1 MSIPDIEPASPGSA
15 TNRVSVSDIDMAA
28 VSADKP
34 GTITSVSLQPDN
46 QTVHDFWRD
55 FGCMPAPEG
64 RYLLAPDAIALCAL
78 DEPMHAAVLTEVLK
92 GLSAMPHIMMLNGGR
107 RQALYRLPEP
117 ALQAA
122 LVEKLPEGVSL
133 VRSGEPI
140 DLPDWWAADDG
151 RATIASELSELT
163 AADVANVGKPQ
174 PDPVLP
180 SNPLLPFSLRGQS
193 AKFKQMAIEARPLL
207 GEVCLRGQ
215 VTIWY
220 AAPGTGKTLVALSL
234 MLDAVR
240 EGRIAA
246 GNIFYVNAD
255 DNGQGFATKLQILDD
270 IGGNTLSPSFKG
282 FRASEFT
289 ALLHKTADQDE
300 ARGMLVIIDTLKKF
314 VNIMDKR
321 DASEFAQAC
330 RRIAMMGGTVLGLA
344 HTTKNEN
351 SDGSPR
357 YAGTSDLVDDA
368 DAAYTLKL
376 LKGGVVAEKVAQFRC
391 IKSRGDCAETA
402 AYSFAA
408 EKGLSYEGML
418 ASVRP
423 VEAEQIDEFERIEA
437 ERSDAEIINT
447 VVACI
452 GEGIDTKMLL
462 MKEVAS
468 RAGIS
473 GRAACRLIEAYT
485 GDDPVRHRWRF
496 RLGERGAQVF
506 ELIERPPAPG

>member
-1 MSIPDIEPASPGSA
+1 MSIPDIGVARPSQASIRINVDDIVLGAPPRRGFA
-15 TNRVSVSDIDMAA
+15 TE
-28 VSADKP
+28 VSAP
-34 GTITSVSLQPDN
+34 PDGS
-46 QTVHDFWRD
+46 TGRDFWLD
-55 FGCMPAPEG
+55 FGCTHASDG
-64 RYLLAPDAIALCAL
+64 KYSLAPGAIALCAA
-78 DEPMHAAVLTEVLK
+78 DERTPAAALTDLMK
-92 GLSAMPHIMMLNGGR
+92 GLSAMPHIAMSHGNR
-107 RQALYRLPEP
+107 RQALYRLSEP
-117 ALQAA
+117 ALQDA
-122 LVEKLPEGVSL
+122 LLKKLPEHVSL
-133 VRSGEPI
+133 VRSNELI
-140 DLPDWWAADDG
+140 ALPKGWAADDG
-151 RATIASELSELT
+151 RATTVAGLTELT

-174 PDPVLP
+174 PDPVST

-193 AKFKQMAIEARPLL
+193 EKFKQMAIEARPLL

-234 MLDAVR
+234 LLDAVR
-240 EGRIAA
+240 DGRIAA

-270 IGGNTLSPSFKG
+270 IGGNTLSPSIKG

-289 ALLHKTADQDE
+289 ALLHKTADQNE
-300 ARGMLVIIDTLKKF
+300 ARGILVIIDTLKKF

-376 LKGGVVAEKVAQFRC
+376 LKGGMVTEKVVQFRC

-402 AYSFAA
+402 AYSFAS
-408 EKGLSYEGML
+408 EKGLGYEGML
-418 ASVRP
+418 ASVRA
-423 VEAEQIDEFERIEA
+423 VEPEQIDEFERVEA
-437 ERSDAEIINT
+437 EQSDAEIIDT
-447 VVACI
+447 VVTCL
-452 GEGIDTKMLL
+452 GEGINTKMLL

-468 RAGIS
+468 RANIS

-485 GDDPVRHRWRF
+485 GEDPARHRWHF
-496 RLGERGAQVF
+496 RRAERGAQVF